1 MPTTRRAHTGSR
13 RNEQARAAILSAA
26 TELLAEH
33 GTAGVTIDRLAAH
46 AGVGRQTIYRW
57 WSSKD
62 AVLLDAL
69 VHSADHAVPSPD
81 TGSLRTDLEQFL
93 RATFEA
99 AGTERNRRA
108 LLTAAIAAQD
118 DPSLAD
124 ALDGFLTQ
132 RRTALTELIE
142 RARTRGEVPATAAVD
157 LAVEQAFGVLWY
169 RLLFR
174 ANALQPDTATDL
186 ATALDAQLRAS
197 A

>member
-1 MPTTRRAHTGSR
+1 MSTPRRTHTGSR

-57 WSSKD
+57 WPSKD

-69 VHSADHAVPSPD
+69 VHSAEHAVTIPD
-81 TGSLRTDLEQFL
+81 TGTLHADLDHFL

-99 AGTERNRRA
+99 AGIERNRRA
-108 LLTAAIAAQD
+108 LITAAIAAQD
-118 DPSLAD
+118 DPSLSE
-124 ALDGFLTQ
+124 ALDNFLTQ
-132 RRTALTELIE
+132 RRTALTNLIE
-142 RARTRGEVPATAAVD
+142 RARTRGEIPPTAPID

-169 RLLFR
+169 RLLFHPS
-174 ANALQPDTATDL
+174 ALHADTATAL
-186 ATALDAQLRAS
+186 ATALTTQLRATP
-197 A
+197 